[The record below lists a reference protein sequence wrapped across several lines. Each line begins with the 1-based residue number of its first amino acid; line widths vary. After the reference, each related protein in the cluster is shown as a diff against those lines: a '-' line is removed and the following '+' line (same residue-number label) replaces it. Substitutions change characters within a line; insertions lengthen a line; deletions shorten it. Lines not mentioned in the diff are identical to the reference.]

1 MRKNFSFSNLKTS
14 TQISLKFTLFTMLMV
29 LLFSILANGLFFQ
42 NRYKKQEALIPPRP
56 NPVMIQKMVLGKNRL
71 PETEIF
77 AINSTEGQTLL
88 QLHRRKD
95 IAKVD
100 DMYFMY
106 KQINNQLLVTNVTQH
121 ISIQKNLIWISIYL
135 MIVF

>member
-1 MRKNFSFSNLKTS
+1 M
-14 TQISLKFTLFTMLMV
+14 
-29 LLFSILANGLFFQ
+29 
-42 NRYKKQEALIPPRP
+42 
-56 NPVMIQKMVLGKNRL
+56 

-77 AINSTEGQTLL
+77 SINSPEGQTLL

-106 KQINNQLLVTNVTQH
+106 KQMNNQLLVTNVTQH
-121 ISIQKNLIWISIYL
+121 MTVQKNLIRISLYL
-135 MIVF
+135 MILF

>member
-1 MRKNFSFSNLKTS
+1 
-14 TQISLKFTLFTMLMV
+14 
-29 LLFSILANGLFFQ
+29 
-42 NRYKKQEALIPPRP
+42 
-56 NPVMIQKMVLGKNRL
+56 MVLGKNRM

-77 AINSTEGQTLL
+77 AINSPEGQTLL

-106 KQINNQLLVTNVTQH
+106 KQVNNQFLVTNVTQH
-121 ISIQKNLIWISIYL
+121 MTVQKNLIWISIYL
-135 MIVF
+135 MIVFGAIAYLLSLFFVKSSLRKLNTLL